1 MKPEKILIAYF
12 TQKGKEES
20 SNCAKLAKEAEAL
33 LKARNVDFDSFA
45 IIPVETYPEDQATF
59 EMATKAEKERR
70 VRPAIVGEY
79 SHGAMKEITGVIM
92 IAPNWWDSLPQA
104 MYTFMDQQDF
114 AKTRVVPV
122 IATRDDAEHV
132 RMEVRDF
139 LKNWVLPGVD
149 VKEEEV
155 ANAEPKLKEAIDQLF
170 EPSESKY

>member
-1 MKPEKILIAYF
+1 
-12 TQKGKEES
+12 
-20 SNCAKLAKEAEAL
+20 
-33 LKARNVDFDSFA
+33 VDYDTFA
-45 IIPVETYPEDQATF
+45 IVPVETYPEDQATF
-59 EMATKAEKERR
+59 EMVTKAEKERR

-79 SHGAMKEITGVIM
+79 SRGAMKEITGVLM

-114 AKTRVVPV
+114 AQTRVVPV
-122 IATRDDAEHV
+122 IATRDDAKHV

-149 VKEEEV
+149 VKEDEV